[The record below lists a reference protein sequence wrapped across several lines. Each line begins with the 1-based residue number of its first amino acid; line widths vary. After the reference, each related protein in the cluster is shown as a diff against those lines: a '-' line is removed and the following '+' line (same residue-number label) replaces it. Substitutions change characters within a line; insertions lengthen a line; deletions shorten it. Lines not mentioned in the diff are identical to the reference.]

1 MRKDTEK
8 KNIKNAAVILR
19 KGGVVAFPT
28 ETVYG
33 LGADAYNPEAVAR
46 IFEIKRRP
54 RFDPLIVH
62 VSDLAQAKTLVN
74 DFPEQARVLV
84 NKFWSGPLTIVLPK
98 AQSVPDIVTSGLP
111 NVAVRM
117 PEKWTALQLIKQLG
131 RPLAAPSANPF
142 GYISPTQA
150 QHVEKQLGQEVDLI
164 LDGGSCDVG
173 VESTVIS
180 LVEQQPQLLRAGGV
194 PLEEIEQTIGAVEVS
209 RRVSECPDAP
219 GQLPQ
224 HYAPRTRLVSGVNA
238 DDFAD
243 DLRLGLLAF
252 QNPTCVD
259 KFCAV
264 EILSENGDLK
274 EAAANLFAV
283 LNRLDNQ
290 SLDVIITEKVPD
302 TGLGRAIN
310 DRLNR
315 AAL

>member
-8 KNIKNAAVILR
+8 KNIENAAVILR

-62 VSDLAQAKTLVN
+62 VSDIAQAKTLVN
-74 DFPEQARVLV
+74 DFPEKARLLV
-84 NKFWSGPLTIVLPK
+84 NNFWPGPLTIVLPK
-98 AQSVPDIVTSGLP
+98 AQSVPDIVTAGLP
-111 NVAVRM
+111 NVALRM
-117 PEKWTALQLIKQLG
+117 PEKTTALQLIKQLG

-164 LDGGSCDVG
+164 LDGGSCAVG

-180 LVEQQPQLLRAGGV
+180 LVDQQPRLLRAGGV

-252 QNPTCVD
+252 QKPTCVD
-259 KFCAV
+259 KFYAV
-264 EILSENGDLK
+264 EFLSENGDLK
-274 EAAANLFAV
+274 EAAANLFAA
-283 LNRLDNQ
+283 LNRLDNLG
-290 SLDVIITEKVPD
+290 LDVIITEKVPD
-302 TGLGRAIN
+302 IGLGRAIN